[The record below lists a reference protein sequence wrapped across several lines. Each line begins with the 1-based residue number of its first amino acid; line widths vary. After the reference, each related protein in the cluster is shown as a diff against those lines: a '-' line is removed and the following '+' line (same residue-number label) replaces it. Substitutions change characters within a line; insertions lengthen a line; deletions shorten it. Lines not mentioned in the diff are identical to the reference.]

1 MERPITLGWTPFQT
15 PSAILGPL
23 GSHFGFCNIEP
34 NIELHIGFCR
44 WCGVAGGERV
54 PPARLGWYSYN
65 KVAKNIFI
73 CFRTQE
79 ISFILTIVLLVFIP
93 VLLIFVIAV
102 ILARMTIHV
111 FTHKIVVI
119 RKYMNFTK

>member
-1 MERPITLGWTPFQT
+1 M
-15 PSAILGPL
+15 
-23 GSHFGFCNIEP
+23 
-34 NIELHIGFCR
+34 
-44 WCGVAGGERV
+44 
-54 PPARLGWYSYN
+54 
-65 KVAKNIFI
+65 

-119 RKYMNFTK
+119 RKYINFTK